1 MFSKFFRK
9 NASVA
14 KQPQP
19 SGQENASNAILTSKD
34 INPRVNLHYG
44 IPYTSSVMA
53 FDPIQ
58 SLLAVGTLDGRIKV
72 IGGDNIEGLLVSPK
86 HFPFKYLEFLQNQ
99 GFLVSVSSENEIQV
113 WDLEQ
118 RRMTSSLRWESSIT
132 AFSVIHGSSYM
143 YVGDEYGMV
152 YVVKYNAEEASL
164 APLPYYVPTSAID
177 GNHKPLPPLLMKKEW
192 KEGLCSRAFC
202 ISFFF
207 CDNYRSLS
215 EASGGSSS
223 GQHSIVGVLP
233 QPSSQGNRLLKSSSF
248 CRVLIA
254 YDNGLLIL
262 WDVSEDKVVVVK
274 GNKDLQLTG
283 KIAVNS
289 QEELSQEEPSDDEQ
303 LEKEISAL
311 CWTSGSGTVLAVG
324 YVDGDIMLWNLSTS
338 VPSKGNDV
346 VKLQLSSDERRLP
359 VIVLHWRPKRSR
371 DDCSGQLFVYGGDA
385 IGSEE
390 VLTILNLDWSAGI
403 GKLKCIG
410 RTDITLGGS
419 FADMVLFTSGA
430 SVNTS
435 GMLVLTNP
443 GQLHFYD
450 STCLSFL
457 TSKEEKKFTVSPIE
471 YPMAIPTAEPNMTA
485 ARLGLICV
493 DGNLLK
499 ALSEKISAAK
509 LRRVEVSGK
518 SAWPLT
524 GGIPSQ
530 FLEAEIYKVERVYI
544 AGYQDGSV
552 RIFDA
557 TCPTFSLYCV
567 LGPEVKG
574 TSIAGANAPVSAL
587 AFCSPKLTLAIGNEL
602 GTVLLYDLIRTTDAM
617 QLNFVTENG
626 KEVYTVRGGDEPHC
640 TAVFSFHTSHIS
652 TLQFLHSGSR
662 LGVGFHS
669 GRVALLDINTYSILF
684 LTDSMSNS
692 CSPIKL
698 LDMRPSTE
706 TTSVIKDVGQSESK
720 CMGNNAN
727 QEVFVVTKDGQFVL
741 LDGNTGNIVFSQ
753 SLKAEEESTVIS
765 MHIIGKYCRI
775 FHDLPHVDS
784 SMMAWES
791 GATHGSDNPLNADQ
805 EATSGASSCGNRA
818 ESFFLVLSC
827 ESALHLYS
835 VSALKEG
842 GTTPVHTV
850 NLSKPCCYSITFKK
864 DGKVVGLIV
873 IYQTGEI
880 DVRSLPDLRLV
891 GESNLMFILRWNFK
905 TNMDKMICSSESGQI
920 ILVNGCEVSSVS
932 LLAFENDFRIPDS
945 LPVLHDKVIEA
956 AIDAAAYNLSPSKK
970 DKQGSLPGILGGIL
984 KGLQGGKVEEQKVGF
999 PEVGKSNLT
1008 HLDTIFSNPP
1018 YLKPSSVDF
1027 DEDDQNDAV
1036 ELSIDDIDLDFDEHV
1051 VVEASSAKES
1061 NNDKKDKGKEREKLF
1076 EGATTD
1082 SKPKMRTVEEI
1093 KAQYG
1098 KEDAAGAA
1106 ALARNK
1112 LAERGEKLERLSL
1125 RTEELR
1131 NGAENF
1137 ASMAQELATLME
1149 KRNKWWR
1156 L

>member
-19 SGQENASNAILTSKD
+19 SAQENASNAILTSKD

-177 GNHKPLPPLLMKKEW
+177 
-192 KEGLCSRAFC
+192 
-202 ISFFF
+202 
-207 CDNYRSLS
+207 

-233 QPSSQGNRLLKSSSF
+233 QPSSQGN
-248 CRVLIA
+248 RVLIA

-765 MHIIGKYCRI
+765 MHII
-775 FHDLPHVDS
+775 DS

-1061 NNDKKDKGKEREKLF
+1061 NNDKGKEREKLF

>member
-19 SGQENASNAILTSKD
+19 SAQENASNAILTSKD

-44 IPYTSSVMA
+44 IPSTASVMA

-177 GNHKPLPPLLMKKEW
+177 
-192 KEGLCSRAFC
+192 
-202 ISFFF
+202 
-207 CDNYRSLS
+207 

-233 QPSSQGNRLLKSSSF
+233 QPSSQGNR
-248 CRVLIA
+248 VLIA

-262 WDVSEDKVVVVK
+262 WDVCEDKVVVVK

-324 YVDGDIMLWNLSTS
+324 YVDGDIMLWNLSTN

-485 ARLGLICV
+485 ARLGVICV

-509 LRRVEVSGK
+509 LRRFEVSGN

-530 FLEAEIYKVERVYI
+530 FLEAENYKVERVYI

-587 AFCSPKLTLAIGNEL
+587 AFCSSKLTLAIGNEL
-602 GTVLLYDLIRTTDAM
+602 GTVLLYDLSRTTDAM
-617 QLNFVTENG
+617 QLNFITENG
-626 KEVYTVRGGDEPHC
+626 KEVYTVRGVDEPHC

-684 LTDSMSNS
+684 LTDCMSNS

-765 MHIIGKYCRI
+765 MHII
-775 FHDLPHVDS
+775 DS

-818 ESFFLVLSC
+818 ETFFLVLCC

-835 VSALKEG
+835 G
-842 GTTPVHTV
+842 GTTPVQTV

-920 ILVNGCEVSSVS
+920 ILVNGCEVASVS

-945 LPVLHDKVIEA
+945 LPVLHDKVLEA

-999 PEVGKSNLT
+999 PEVGKINLT

-1018 YLKPSSVDF
+1018 YLKPSSMDF

-1082 SKPKMRTVEEI
+1082 SKPKIRTVEEI

>member
-19 SGQENASNAILTSKD
+19 SAQENASNAILTSKD

-177 GNHKPLPPLLMKKEW
+177 
-192 KEGLCSRAFC
+192 
-202 ISFFF
+202 
-207 CDNYRSLS
+207 

-233 QPSSQGNRLLKSSSF
+233 QPSSQGN
-248 CRVLIA
+248 RVLIA

-602 GTVLLYDLIRTTDAM
+602 GTVRVLGI
-617 QLNFVTENG
+617 
-626 KEVYTVRGGDEPHC
+626 
-640 TAVFSFHTSHIS
+640 
-652 TLQFLHSGSR
+652 FL
-662 LGVGFHS
+662 
-669 GRVALLDINTYSILF
+669 
-684 LTDSMSNS
+684 
-692 CSPIKL
+692 
-698 LDMRPSTE
+698 
-706 TTSVIKDVGQSESK
+706 
-720 CMGNNAN
+720 
-727 QEVFVVTKDGQFVL
+727 
-741 LDGNTGNIVFSQ
+741 
-753 SLKAEEESTVIS
+753 
-765 MHIIGKYCRI
+765 
-775 FHDLPHVDS
+775 
-784 SMMAWES
+784 
-791 GATHGSDNPLNADQ
+791 
-805 EATSGASSCGNRA
+805 
-818 ESFFLVLSC
+818 
-827 ESALHLYS
+827 
-835 VSALKEG
+835 
-842 GTTPVHTV
+842 
-850 NLSKPCCYSITFKK
+850 
-864 DGKVVGLIV
+864 
-873 IYQTGEI
+873 
-880 DVRSLPDLRLV
+880 
-891 GESNLMFILRWNFK
+891 
-905 TNMDKMICSSESGQI
+905 
-920 ILVNGCEVSSVS
+920 
-932 LLAFENDFRIPDS
+932 
-945 LPVLHDKVIEA
+945 
-956 AIDAAAYNLSPSKK
+956 
-970 DKQGSLPGILGGIL
+970 
-984 KGLQGGKVEEQKVGF
+984 
-999 PEVGKSNLT
+999 
-1008 HLDTIFSNPP
+1008 
-1018 YLKPSSVDF
+1018 
-1027 DEDDQNDAV
+1027 
-1036 ELSIDDIDLDFDEHV
+1036 
-1051 VVEASSAKES
+1051 
-1061 NNDKKDKGKEREKLF
+1061 
-1076 EGATTD
+1076 
-1082 SKPKMRTVEEI
+1082 
-1093 KAQYG
+1093 
-1098 KEDAAGAA
+1098 
-1106 ALARNK
+1106 
-1112 LAERGEKLERLSL
+1112 
-1125 RTEELR
+1125 
-1131 NGAENF
+1131 
-1137 ASMAQELATLME
+1137 
-1149 KRNKWWR
+1149 
-1156 L
+1156 

>member
-1 MFSKFFRK
+1 MFSKFFNK
-9 NASVA
+9 NVDAA
-14 KQPQP
+14 EQTPP
-19 SGQENASNAILTSKD
+19 STQENASKGSLTFKD

-44 IPYTSSVMA
+44 IPSTASVMA

-72 IGGDNIEGLLVSPK
+72 IGGDNIEGLMVSQK

-118 RRMTSSLRWESSIT
+118 RRIVSSLRWESSIT

-152 YVVKYNAEEASL
+152 YVVKYNAEESSL
-164 APLPYYVPTSAID
+164 VPLPYYVPTSAID
-177 GNHKPLPPLLMKKEW
+177 
-192 KEGLCSRAFC
+192 
-202 ISFFF
+202 
-207 CDNYRSLS
+207 

-223 GQHSIVGVLP
+223 NQHSIVGVLP

-262 WDVSEDKVVVVK
+262 WDVSEDKVIVVK
-274 GNKDLQLTG
+274 GNKDLQLTS

-289 QEELSQEEPSDDEQ
+289 QEELRQEEPSDDEQ

-338 VPSKGNDV
+338 VPSNGNDV
-346 VKLQLSSDERRLP
+346 VKLQLSSNASRLP
-359 VIVLHWRPKRSR
+359 VIVLHWRPKRPR

-410 RTDITLGGS
+410 RTDITLNGS
-419 FADMVLFTSGA
+419 FADMVLFTRGV
-430 SVNTS
+430 SVDTT
-435 GMLVLTNP
+435 GILVLTNP

-450 STCLSFL
+450 SACLSSL
-457 TSKEEKKFTVSPIE
+457 TSKEKKKVTVSPIE
-471 YPMAIPTAEPNMTA
+471 YPIAIPTVEPNMTA
-485 ARLGLICV
+485 ATLGLIRV
-493 DGNLLK
+493 EVNLLR
-499 ALSEKISAAK
+499 ALSEKIAAVK
-509 LRRVEVSGK
+509 LRRVEVSGNTD
-518 SAWPLT
+518 WPLT

-530 FLEAEIYKVERVYI
+530 IMEAENYQVERVYI

-557 TCPTFSLYCV
+557 TCPTISLYCV

-574 TSIAGANAPVSAL
+574 TSIDAASAPISAL
-587 AFCSPKLTLAIGNEL
+587 EFCSAKLTLAIGNEL
-602 GTVLLYDLIRTTDAM
+602 GTVLLYDLTGTTDAM
-617 QLNFVTENG
+617 QLNCVTENG
-626 KEVYTVRGGDEPHC
+626 KEVYTVQGGDEPHC
-640 TAVFSFHTSHIS
+640 TAVFTFHTSPIS

-692 CSPIKL
+692 CSPIKS

-706 TTSVIKDVGQSESK
+706 TISVIKDLGQSETK
-720 CMGNNAN
+720 CMDSSAD

-741 LDGNTGNIVFSQ
+741 LDGNTGKIIISQ
-753 SLKAEEESTVIS
+753 SLKAEDESIVVS
-765 MHIIGKYCRI
+765 MHII
-775 FHDLPHVDS
+775 DS
-784 SMMAWES
+784 SKTACES
-791 GATHGSDNPLNADQ
+791 GTTHGSDNPLNTDE
-805 EATSGASSCGNRA
+805 EATSGASSCGKTA
-818 ESFFLVLSC
+818 ESFCLVLCC
-827 ESALHLYS
+827 ENALHLYS
-835 VSALKEG
+835 G
-842 GTTPVHTV
+842 GTTPVETM
-850 NLSKPCCYSITFKK
+850 NLSKPCCYATTFKK
-864 DGKVVGLIV
+864 DDKDAGLIV

-880 DVRSLPDLRLV
+880 DVRSLPDFRLV
-891 GESNLMFILRWNFK
+891 GESNLMMIVRWNFK

-920 ILVNGCEVSSVS
+920 MLVNGCEVASVS

-945 LPVLHDKVIEA
+945 LPVLHDKVLEA
-956 AIDAAAYNLSPSKK
+956 AIDAAADNLSPSEK

-999 PEVGKSNLT
+999 PKVGKSNLT

-1018 YLKPSSVDF
+1018 YLKPSSLNF
-1027 DEDDQNDAV
+1027 DDDRNDVV
-1036 ELSIDDIDLDFDEHV
+1036 ELSIDDIDLDFDQHV
-1051 VVEASSAKES
+1051 VVEASSTEES
-1061 NNDKKDKGKEREKLF
+1061 NNEKKDKGKEREKLF

-1093 KAQYG
+1093 KAKYG

-1125 RTEELR
+1125 RTEELQ
-1131 NGAENF
+1131 NGAEDF
-1137 ASMAQELATLME
+1137 ASMAQELAKRME
-1149 KRNKWWR
+1149 KRNKWWQ